1 MLPPALP
8 PAEVEA
14 VVVHAPRLPAMAGEG
29 AFSVIEIGSE
39 ELRQTP
45 RLDAAL
51 KRAPGV
57 SLFRRTGSDAANPT
71 IQGLSLRAIAPSGA
85 GRALVTLDGAP
96 QNDPFGG
103 WVIWSSLPPEGLD
116 GATII
121 RGAGAGAYGA
131 GALTGVVALRERGL
145 SSGLSALDLSIGERG
160 FYRAA
165 GAVGTEHL
173 LLTASAETTDGYTP
187 VNKAVRG
194 AADRPTAFDAYSVGL
209 RIQGDL
215 GPVAAALRLSAY
227 DEERGAGL
235 LNANSNAS
243 GTSAALTLA
252 QVADDGDGWRVQGWV
267 RSSDLAN
274 SSAAVAAGR
283 VTTTPANDQY
293 ETPAIGYGLN
303 AAWRHN
309 AGPWAWEV
317 GADARFTDGETRE
330 LFRYMAGNYTRNR
343 VAGGKTAVGGVYVEG
358 VVDRGELVL
367 TGGARVDAWEQTDA
381 VRRERDVASGALV
394 LDQKADGAS
403 GVTPTARLGFR
414 WGASDGVYLRGA
426 AYAGFRPPTL
436 NELHRPFRVG
446 NDITEANPGL
456 EPETLSG
463 IEFGVGGYG
472 ELAWALTAFA
482 TRLKDPI
489 TNVTIGVGPGSF
501 PVAGFVPAGGVLRQR
516 QNAGAIEAIGVDA
529 EFAQDV
535 GPLALSAALQV
546 TEAEVDGGSAAPQ
559 LTGKRPAQ
567 TPQVTVTA
575 GLDWA
580 IAERLRLAADLRF
593 ESERFEDDLNTRRLA
608 PAAGLDLRL
617 GWRVRS
623 DTELYLAA
631 ENVADAELE
640 VGETGDGVES
650 YATPRTVRIGLS
662 IRR

>member
-8 PAEVEA
+8 PTEVEA

-29 AFSVIEIGSE
+29 AFSVITIGAE

-103 WVIWSSLPPEGLD
+103 WVIWSSLPTEGLD
-116 GATII
+116 GATIV

-145 SSGLSALDLSIGERG
+145 AAGLSALDLSVGERG
-160 FYRAA
+160 SYRAA
-165 GAVGTEHL
+165 GAGGTEHL
-173 LLTASAETTDGYTP
+173 LLTASAETTDGYIP
-187 VNKAVRG
+187 ANEAVRG
-194 AADRPTAFDAYSVGL
+194 AADRPTRLEAYSLGVRL
-209 RIQGDL
+209 QGDL
-215 GPVAAALRLSAY
+215 GPIAAALRLGAY
-227 DEERGAGL
+227 EEERGAGL
-235 LNANSNAS
+235 LNANSTAS

-252 QVADDGDGWRVQGWV
+252 QVTDEGDGWRLQGWV

-283 VTTTPANDQY
+283 VTTTPANNQY

-303 AAWRHN
+303 AAWRRN
-309 AGPWAWEV
+309 AGPWSWEV
-317 GADARFTDGETRE
+317 GADARFTDGEVRE
-330 LFRYMAGNYTRNR
+330 LFRYMSGAYTRNR

-358 VVDRGELVL
+358 SVNRGDLIL
-367 TGGARVDAWEQTDA
+367 TGGARVDAWEQSDA
-381 VRRERDVASGALV
+381 VRRERDIVTGVSTLNESAE
-394 LDQKADGAS
+394 GAS
-403 GVTPTARLGFR
+403 GVTPTARVGFR
-414 WGASDGVYLRGA
+414 WSAGGGVHLRGA

-456 EPETLSG
+456 EPETLTG
-463 IEFGVGGYG
+463 VELGVGGEG
-472 ELAWALTAFA
+472 DLAWSLTAFA

-489 TNVTIGVGPGSF
+489 TNVTIGAGPGTF

-516 QNAGAIEAIGVDA
+516 QNAGAIEAVGVEA
-529 EFAQDV
+529 EFAQNV
-535 GPLALSAALQV
+535 GALALSAAVQV
-546 TEAEVDGGSAAPQ
+546 TDAEVDGGASAPQ

-567 TPQVTVTA
+567 TPQVTLTA
-575 GLDWA
+575 GVDWPLT
-580 IAERLRLAADLRF
+580 ERLNLAADLRF

-608 PAAGLDLRL
+608 PSAGLDLRL

-631 ENVADAELE
+631 ENVADAEIE

-650 YATPRTVRIGLS
+650 YATPRTVRVGLS